1 MASSVRPIPDGYHT
15 VTPYLLVEDAAG
27 LIPFLERAF
36 GATVLDRYGSPD
48 GRLAHASL
56 QIGDSRVMMRPRLTR
71 LTEGGSVYLIASVCV
86 VVAAVTPAMELVP
99 FSANLAGIVLT
110 AFGLALIASDG
121 LLALIAIVLTAGTI
135 GVVAHQSLGGGSG

>member
-56 QIGDSRVMMRPRLTR
+56 QIGDSRVMSGRVSPGSPRGAR
-71 LTEGGSVYLIASVCV
+71 SISSRAS
-86 VVAAVTPAMELVP
+86 
-99 FSANLAGIVLT
+99 
-110 AFGLALIASDG
+110 AS
-121 LLALIAIVLTAGTI
+121 
-135 GVVAHQSLGGGSG
+135 SSPP